1 LLEIADESIDP
12 VRLESKTVNNP
23 PVLGNISPI
32 IPAGSDMEKAIEFYE
47 QKLGFTTIYQE
58 DEPVTMAI
66 VKRDLAEIFL
76 QQNDDTYLAEWTT
89 FRIQVKHVEQL
100 YEELQNKGRGMM
112 HPNGQLQTKLW
123 GMKEF
128 AVIDPA
134 GVCITFFEEI

>member
-1 LLEIADESIDP
+1 M
-12 VRLESKTVNNP
+12 NNP

-66 VKRDLAEIFL
+66 VKRDSAEIFL

-100 YEELQNKGRGMM
+100 YEELQNKGRGMI
-112 HPNGQLQTKLW
+112 HPNGQLQTKPW

>member
-1 LLEIADESIDP
+1 MLEIADESIDP
-12 VRLESKTVNNP
+12 VRLESKTMNNP

-66 VKRDLAEIFL
+66 VKRDSAEIFL

-100 YEELQNKGRGMM
+100 YEELQNKGRGMI
-112 HPNGQLQTKLW
+112 HPNGQLQTKPW